1 MEQIDDF
8 IVPQVAAEIHDV
20 EIDDGSKDILEVLEN
35 HSRSVSR
42 SVLLKS
48 SLMRLSCLTFVEET
62 RDMPVL
68 VGHGPGHT
76 CVSKHLRRATTLED
90 ASEFD
95 LSDDALDSPMDCV
108 ES

>member
-1 MEQIDDF
+1 
-8 IVPQVAAEIHDV
+8 
-20 EIDDGSKDILEVLEN
+20 
-35 HSRSVSR
+35 
-42 SVLLKS
+42 
-48 SLMRLSCLTFVEET
+48 
-62 RDMPVL
+62 MPVL